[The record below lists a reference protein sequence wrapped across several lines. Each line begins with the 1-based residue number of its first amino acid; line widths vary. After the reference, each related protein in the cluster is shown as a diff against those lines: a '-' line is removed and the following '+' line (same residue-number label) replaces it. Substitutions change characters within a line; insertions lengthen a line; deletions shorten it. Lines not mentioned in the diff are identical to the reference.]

1 MFLVAVSACWVL
13 AYDTTIRSMAGPV
26 DNSEA
31 VYGLAAERALLEA
44 WLLFLASWFRTV
56 PIWLSFVSAF
66 AFFIYLS
73 AALLLLCICMPLCCL
88 GTFGILYLVLNR

>member
-26 DNSEA
+26 DNSET
-31 VYGLAAERALLEA
+31 VYGLAAEGALLEA

-56 PIWLSFVSAF
+56 PIWLSLYFHLHSLY
-66 AFFIYLS
+66 IYLQHYCDYVS
-73 AALLLLCICMPLCCL
+73 LCGLAVL
-88 GTFGILYLVLNR
+88 GHLGYK

>member
-26 DNSEA
+26 DNPEA
-31 VYGLAAERALLEA
+31 VYGLAAERAFLEA

-66 AFFIYLS
+66 AFFYLS
-73 AALLLLCICMPLCCL
+73 ICSTIVIMY
-88 GTFGILYLVLNR
+88 LYAVVLSWDIRYTIFSIK